1 MSLVHKTLLSHK
13 DLLHLHANYPQVFP
27 FLLQSVAKGKQN
39 TRFDI
44 LFAFPQQSLSLNTL
58 DQLHS
63 PWEMSSQHFLN
74 EFNQWFKKEKIDSIA
89 TELPFHGGWFV
100 YLGYELAQQIEPRL
114 QLPLKKQSL
123 PIAFATRI
131 PAAIIT
137 DHVKQTTTLVCEL
150 AYAKYL
156 PQLER
161 YYHEIDNAAFTA
173 TSKVCCE
180 ITEEDSAI
188 YQRNIDKVIDYIVEG
203 DVFQVNLSRLW
214 QIKLAVDL
222 SAAEI
227 YALLRESNPA
237 PFSGSMHWKNHYVI
251 SSSPERLIKVKN
263 QIADI
268 RPIAGTRPRGRNKIG
283 GIQNKI
289 DLELKKEL
297 FQHPKERAEH
307 VMLIDLGRNDLGRIC
322 QPGSISVDEFM
333 SLESYSHVHHIVSNI
348 TGKIRAEILP
358 GDILAAVFPGGTITG
373 CPKVRCM
380 EIIAELEQQMRQ
392 AYTGSMGFINRN
404 GDMDFNIL
412 IRTLIKHKKNITLRA
427 GGGIVKDSIVEN
439 EINETRAKAKGLL
452 QAFK

>member
-1 MSLVHKTLLSHK
+1 MSLVHKTLSSHK
-13 DLLHLHANYPQVFP
+13 DLLHLHANYTQVFP
-27 FLLQSVAKGKQN
+27 FLLQSVAKGTQN
-39 TRFDI
+39 ARFDI
-44 LFAFPQQSLSLNTL
+44 LFAFPQQCLTLNTL
-58 DQLHS
+58 DQLHA
-63 PWEMSSQHFLN
+63 PWDMASQHFLK
-74 EFNQWFKKEKIDSIA
+74 EFNHWFNQEKIDSIT

-100 YLGYELAQQIEPRL
+100 YLGYELAQQIELRL
-114 QLPLKKQSL
+114 QLPFKEQSL

-137 DHVKQTTTLVCEL
+137 DHVAQTTTLVCES

-161 YYHEIDNAAFTA
+161 YYSGIDNKAFTT
-173 TSKVCCE
+173 TSHVCCE
-180 ITEEDSAI
+180 IIEEDSAI
-188 YQRNIDKVIDYIVEG
+188 YQHSIDKVIDYIIEG

-214 QIKLAVDL
+214 QIKLAVNL

-237 PFSGSMHWKNHYVI
+237 PFAGSMHWEDRYVI

-263 QIADI
+263 HRADI
-268 RPIAGTRPRGRNKIG
+268 RPIAGTRPRGRNDTG
-283 GIQNKI
+283 DIQNEM

-297 FQHPKERAEH
+297 LQHPKERAEH

-322 QPGSISVDEFM
+322 QPGSIVVDEFM
-333 SLESYSHVHHIVSNI
+333 TSESYSQVHHIVSNI
-348 TGKIRAEILP
+348 TGKIRPEILP

-412 IRTLIKHKKNITLRA
+412 IRTLIKHKNNITMRA
-427 GGGIVKDSIVEN
+427 GGGIVKDSIAEN
-439 EINETRAKAKGLL
+439 EIDETRAKAKGLL